1 MANLRSHLTYAN
13 VIATLALFI
22 ALGGSAYAAAKLT
35 GDDIK
40 NRSLS
45 AEDIKRGTLTGTEIK
60 NQSLRAREF
69 APGVLLQ
76 GAKGEK
82 GDKGEKG
89 EKGDKGDTGGV
100 DTTILWAVV
109 KGDASLARGKHAT
122 SSAKLTNGVGVP
134 FTGAYLVTFDR
145 DVSQCAYSVTE
156 GGDTPIFSAGI
167 SDPHQILAH
176 PSTSGANTVLVT
188 TAKRAYPAAPESVD
202 IPFHLIVAC

>member
-1 MANLRSHLTYAN
+1 MANLRLHLTYAN

-40 NRSLS
+40 NRSLT

-60 NQSLRAREF
+60 NHSLRSREF

-76 GAKGEK
+76 GAKG
-82 GDKGEKG
+82 DKGEKG
-89 EKGDKGDTGGV
+89 ERGTRATPAVWTRRSSGPWSGV
-100 DTTILWAVV
+100 TRRWLV
-109 KGDASLARGKHAT
+109 ASTRFRPRGSATVARLHGC
-122 SSAKLTNGVGVP
+122 V
-134 FTGAYLVTFDR
+134 LVTFDR
-145 DVSQCAYSVTE
+145 NVSQCAYSVTE
-156 GGDTPIFSAGI
+156 GGDTPIVSAGI

-176 PSTSGANTVLVT
+176 PTGAAGDTVLVT
-188 TAKRAYPAAPESVD
+188 TAKHDPPAAPANVD

>member
-1 MANLRSHLTYAN
+1 MAHLRSHLTYSN

-40 NRSLS
+40 DRSLT
-45 AEDIKRGTLTGTEIK
+45 AEDIKRGTLTGAEIK
-60 NQSLRAREF
+60 NHSLRSREF

-76 GAKGEK
+76 GAKGDK
-82 GDKGEKG
+82 GDRGD
-89 EKGDKGDTGGV
+89 KGDKGDTGGV

-109 KGDASLARGKHAT
+109 KFDATLARGKHAV
-122 SSAKLTNGVGVP
+122 SSARLSFGGPPT
-134 FTGAYLVTFDR
+134 TGAYVVTFDR
-145 DVSQCAYSVTE
+145 NVSQCAYSVTE
-156 GGDTPIFSAGI
+156 GGDTPIVSAGI

-176 PSTSGANTVLVT
+176 PTGAAGDAVLVT
-188 TAKRAYPAAPESVD
+188 TAKHDPPAAPVNVD